1 MNNTSRIT
9 TLGGILIVAIV
20 ALAGIYVYQARP
32 AQQVSDDKFGEQV
45 RAYLLENPQVIR
57 EAIEV
62 LTAQEQKAEEDA
74 SRQALASSITEL
86 EQDGYSAVMGNPDGD
101 VTIVEFFDYRCGYCK
116 RAFPD
121 LMKTVKD
128 DGNIRVVMK
137 EFPILGDQSVL
148 AAKAVMAAQNQGKYD
163 EFHALLMNSKGSYTV
178 ESLKKQA
185 VKIGLDPSQLEQ
197 DMKSNT
203 ITHNIQRTYALA
215 RALGIS
221 GTPAF
226 VIGGTLVPGAIPAS
240 RMAAMVAEARE
251 KNASTATN

>member
-1 MNNTSRIT
+1 MKNTSRIT
-9 TLGGILIVAIV
+9 ALSGVLIVAIV
-20 ALAGIYVYQARP
+20 ALAGIYAYQNRP
-32 AQQVSDDKFGEQV
+32 AQPLSDDKFGEQV

-62 LTAQEQKAEEDA
+62 LSAQEQKAEDETK
-74 SRQALASSITEL
+74 RQALAASKTEL
-86 EQDGYSAVMGNPDGD
+86 ENDGYSAVMGNPDGD

-121 LMKTVKD
+121 LMKTVEA
-128 DGNIRVVMK
+128 DGNIRLILK
-137 EFPILGDQSVL
+137 EFPILGDQSIL
-148 AAKAVMAAQNQGKYD
+148 AAKAVMAAQNQNKYE
-163 EFHALLMNSKGSYTV
+163 EFHALLMSTKGNYTIG
-178 ESLKKQA
+178 SLKKQA
-185 VKIGLDPSQLEQ
+185 IQIGLDPDLLEK

-240 RMAAMVAEARE
+240 QMVSMVAEARE
-251 KNASTATN
+251 RNASSATN